1 MGTRID
7 LPRQHRTLSTL
18 TDLWKVLFTV
28 VLLLESWLGHGCADM
43 IWWWYFAQ
51 FPQKMHG
58 SSWACSPQQFQEL
71 RLGDYAY
78 YGQISSGW
86 NRPPSRMPWY
96 HLGYWRSLGELET
109 TSFNCNLNLLIHPEQ
124 QLDLWLLIILIPI
137 RNTFLYC
144 SKRCRRSKNN
154 GSAPNRIFRGS
165 IWGWGLRY
173 SDQVAEVIPGYL
185 WGMRPV
191 FFGWI
196 DGSIFQISPFLDFLG
211 DFWIDLELVPVF
223 PVAIWIWVG
232 KTGFIPTSDK
242 RFLGGFTYF
251 CSQSQQ
257 ERADHPDFS
266 RVPTS
271 QEDFESNDTWQ
282 LSAQDQTHWSARP
295 RYPKYPKING

>member
-109 TSFNCNLNLLIHPEQ
+109 TSFNCNLNLNPSRTATRSLTSNHSNPNPEHISLLLQ
-124 QLDLWLLIILIPI
+124 TLPSFEKQRLRPKSDFSGLDLRLGPPLQRPGRRGDPWISLGDETSVFRMDRWINFSNFTIFGFFG
-137 RNTFLYC
+137 RFLDRSRAC
-144 SKRCRRSKNN
+144 SSISSCHLNLSRKNRVHSN
-154 GSAPNRIFRGS
+154 
-165 IWGWGLRY
+165 IW
-173 SDQVAEVIPGYL
+173 QA
-185 WGMRPV
+185 
-191 FFGWI
+191 FFGWFH
-196 DGSIFQISPFLDFLG
+196 IFL
-211 DFWIDLELVPVF
+211 F
-223 PVAIWIWVG
+223 P
-232 KTGFIPTSDK
+232 IPTGKSWSS
-242 RFLGGFTYF
+242 RFFSCPDLTGGFRVQWHVATL
-251 CSQSQQ
+251 SSG
-257 ERADHPDFS
+257 PDTLIS
-266 RVPTS
+266 
-271 QEDFESNDTWQ
+271 
-282 LSAQDQTHWSARP
+282 
-295 RYPKYPKING
+295 

>member
-1 MGTRID
+1 MAVQIWSGDDILHSFPRKCMDPRGLVALSNSRSFDWGTMPTTAR
-7 LPRQHRTLSTL
+7 
-18 TDLWKVLFTV
+18 
-28 VLLLESWLGHGCADM
+28 
-43 IWWWYFAQ
+43 
-51 FPQKMHG
+51 FPQV
-58 SSWACSPQQFQEL
+58 ET
-71 RLGDYAY
+71 
-78 YGQISSGW
+78 
-86 NRPPSRMPWY
+86 RPPSRMPWY

-173 SDQVAEVIPGYL
+173 SDQVAEVIPGYP

-191 FFGWI
+191 FFFGWI

-242 RFLGGFTYF
+242 RFFGWFHIFLFPIPTGKSWSSRFFSCPDLTGGF
-251 CSQSQQ
+251 
-257 ERADHPDFS
+257 
-266 RVPTS
+266 RVQWHVATLS
-271 QEDFESNDTWQ
+271 SGTRHTDQ
-282 LSAQDQTHWSARP
+282 LGPGTPSTL
-295 RYPKYPKING
+295 K